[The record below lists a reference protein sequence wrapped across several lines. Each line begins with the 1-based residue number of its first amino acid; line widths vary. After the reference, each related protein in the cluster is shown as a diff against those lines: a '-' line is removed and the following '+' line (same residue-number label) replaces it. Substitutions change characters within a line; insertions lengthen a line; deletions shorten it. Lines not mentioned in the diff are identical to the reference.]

1 MAHVSTEVND
11 IRDKFTQLS
20 NDFMSLSVL
29 LQRYQDFISDNTNYF
44 SDYLGTDE
52 APTTDITPTEF
63 LTAVGVLA
71 TMAASLTQQQRL
83 AIAKMRR

>member
-1 MAHVSTEVND
+1 MAHASTETNE

-20 NDFMSLSVL
+20 NDFMALKMVFE
-29 LQRYQDFISDNTNYF
+29 RYADFGP
-44 SDYLGTDE
+44 DYYTQYLTDGE
-52 APTTDITPTEF
+52 GNPTTDITATEF
-63 LTAVGVLA
+63 HGAVTVLA